1 MNNNEKFLSLNKSL
15 PQKLLISY
23 SSIFYEAGISENDP
37 LHKLLNE
44 YTEIEKIKEIA
55 KENFTKYLYLNKEYV
70 HNILYDADKTI
81 HIEYNN
87 YLSYNYYLL
96 LLLKDKPDYLNYT
109 FDFGYIKK
117 MIENQKNNEKIFIKL
132 IMLKISL
139 DLIDEYNETH
149 DYNEIK
155 DDLNERKLIDI
166 NIYELSSVLSDNYYL
181 EAINIKWTQKDFCSK
196 KVDDIYIEIIN
207 NMIKY
212 RKLEE
217 ENLFIFEQLDL
228 KNIIINQKM
237 FDEISITLDADEDYI
252 KDYMIKNE
260 SDMSDNKKITFYYI
274 LFNYILKNHLFI
286 IYENQFLKKTRVNI
300 NNMAKGK
307 KQINC
312 KIKDNEELEKKA
324 KCIIEIFTNNGKYY
338 SNRQTK
344 KGNKFKD
351 IFNRSKTNKNSIT
364 KNKKLEKIK
373 GLTKSRNSN
382 KNEEKSQIDRSET
395 NGINT
400 DTSKEVSD
408 IDCLIHFYKFLSN
421 NQNNKKLN
429 DYFLNNGYIGENEWY
444 NLFEKSEIKDDKAK
458 KFIRKIINERKIIDI
473 IKKIIN
479 ERIIKKNNRTNDGI
493 KSLFTHSFYYLGNE
507 EIKDIKKNLP
517 YEINTESID
526 RLKKWLNEEK

>member
-1 MNNNEKFLSLNKSL
+1 MNNNEKVFLSLNKSL
-15 PQKLLISY
+15 PQKLLISF
-23 SSIFYEAGISENDP
+23 SSIFRESLNENDP
-37 LHKLLNE
+37 LYKLLNE

-55 KENFTKYLYLNKEYV
+55 NENFTKYLYLNKEYV

-81 HIEYNN
+81 HIEYNKN
-87 YLSYNYYLL
+87 LSYNYYLL

-109 FDFGYIKK
+109 FDFGYIQK
-117 MIENQKNNEKIFIKL
+117 MIENQKNDDSIFTKL

-139 DLIDEYNETH
+139 DLIDEYNETN

-155 DDLNERKLIDI
+155 DDLNERKIIND
-166 NIYELSSVLSDNYYL
+166 NIYELSSVLSDNYFL
-181 EAINIKWTQKDFCSK
+181 EEIKIKWTQKDFCSK

-207 NMIKY
+207 KMIIY
-212 RKLEE
+212 RKLTED
-217 ENLFIFEQLDL
+217 NLYIFDQLDL
-228 KNIIINQKM
+228 KNIIINKKM

-312 KIKDNEELEKKA
+312 KIKDNEKLEEKA
-324 KCIIEIFTNNGKYY
+324 KYIIEIFTNNGKYY
-338 SNRQTK
+338 NNRQTK

-351 IFNRSKTNKNSIT
+351 IFIRCKTNKNTIT

-373 GLTKSRNSN
+373 GLTRSRNNN
-382 KNEEKSQIDRSET
+382 KNEEKLQIDKLET
-395 NGINT
+395 NGIKT

-408 IDCLIHFYKFLSN
+408 IDYLIHFYKFLSN
-421 NQNNKKLN
+421 NFKKIKDLI
-429 DYFLNNGYIGENEWY
+429 NNGYIGENEFD
-444 NLFEKSEIKDDKAK
+444 NLFEKSEIKDDKVK
-458 KFIRKIINERKIIDI
+458 EF

-479 ERIIKKNNRTNDGI
+479 ERIVRNEIRNIKIDDI
-493 KSLFTHSFYYLGNE
+493 KSLFINAFYYSGNE

-517 YEINTESID
+517 YNINPKSID
-526 RLKKWLNEEK
+526 KLKNLLNKEK